1 MDYEAKLSDII
12 ASLPEIEGGF
22 LYTPEKGVYGNQA
35 TGISDDENLLQVALK
50 FSKMLSMLSVHFH
63 DTGNFRVTF
72 KDLVLFGMVLD
83 QGQWLFLFH
92 RPSLSPSMINM
103 TVQLAL
109 NIEANEAEQ
118 RGSQELISTPPE
130 PEPSSVST
138 DNDTLKILMASESK
152 LSKPLNRI
160 KDELSKYIG
169 PVAELIFEE
178 FAEEWGKK
186 FSPTLENL
194 PELTRVFAEEIDN
207 DDDRKSFEKT
217 VKAFLVEE

>member
-1 MDYEAKLSDII
+1 MNYEAKLSDII

-22 LYTPEKGVYGNQA
+22 LFAPEKGVYANQA
-35 TGISDDENLLQVALK
+35 TEISSNDDLLQIALK
-50 FSKMLSMLSVHFH
+50 FSKIFSMLTVHFN

-92 RPSLSPSMINM
+92 RPSLSPSMVNM

-109 NIEANEAEQ
+109 NIVTDETEQ
-118 RGSQELISTPPE
+118 KDSQEVTSPPVE
-130 PEPSSVST
+130 SSPPPVPDENTTLETLLAPES
-138 DNDTLKILMASESK
+138 D
-152 LSKPLNRI
+152 LSRPLNSI

-178 FAEEWGKK
+178 LAEEWGTN
-186 FSPTLENL
+186 FSPTLKTL
-194 PELTRVFAEEIDN
+194 PELIRLLEEEIDN
-207 DDDRKSFEKT
+207 DDDRKTFKKAT
-217 VKAFLVEE
+217 DAFLVEE